1 MQLAIYG
8 AGSLGKKLYDV
19 ALRVNERDC
28 RWTNIFFIDDIRQER
43 QFYLSRVHRLTEV
56 QQMDEPVEAVVAN
69 GTPKN
74 RKKMAVILREAG
86 ISLTNLIDP
95 SVIIAPSAVF
105 TGGGFQSFL
114 TRRFPVMLL

>member
-8 AGSLGKKLYDV
+8 AGSLGKNLRDV
-19 ALRVNERDC
+19 ALRVNERDH
-28 RWTNIFFIDDIRQER
+28 RWTDIFFIDDICRKR
-43 QFYLSRVHRLTEV
+43 QFYRSQVHCLSEV
-56 QQMDEPVEAVVAN
+56 LQMQEPVEAVVAN

-74 RKKMAVILREAG
+74 RKKMAAVLRKAG

-95 SVIIAPSAVF
+95 SAIIAPSAVF

>member
-8 AGSLGKKLYDV
+8 AGSLGKNLYDV
-19 ALRVNERDC
+19 ALRVNERER
-28 RWTNIFFIDDIRQER
+28 RWTDIFFIDDIRQER

-74 RKKMAVILREAG
+74 RKKMAAILREAG